1 MHYLNLEKNRFMLS
15 PKEGR
20 SSLITEFFRIDLCCL
35 VKKLL
40 GKNSLDLP
48 MKMSIYISWM
58 SCSGTRHHLWLLT
71 ILKKLVKRVFLWF
84 LSEQR
89 VSGDIVSVMGIKDM
103 KLCLI
108 ELWYFC
114 LRSIWK
120 WLLFMKLH
128 ISCTFI
134 IKRVFEIWYSSSSLS
149 IKSSIK
155 ISINVMDEWG
165 GNQISL
171 AWENR
176 ITLKKWVK
184 KKEVRFLTSFSYDCD
199 FLRNIFLEVNN
210 VFIRLSLWNSVGFD
224 HLICVVRDS
233 PLNS

>member
-1 MHYLNLEKNRFMLS
+1 MHYLNLEKNRFTLF

-20 SSLITEFFRIDLCCL
+20 SSLITEFFHIDLCCL
-35 VKKLL
+35 VKKFL

-58 SCSGTRHHLWLLT
+58 SCSGTRYHLWLLT
-71 ILKKLVKRVFLWF
+71 IPKKLVKRVFLLF

-89 VSGDIVSVMGIKDM
+89 VSGGIVSIMGMKDM
-103 KLCLI
+103 KLCSI

-114 LRSIWK
+114 LRSIWSK
-120 WLLFMKLH
+120 LLFMKLH
-128 ISCTFI
+128 ISSTLI
-134 IKRVFEIWYSSSSLS
+134 IRRVSEIWYSSSSLR

-155 ISINVMDEWG
+155 ISINVMDEWW

-176 ITLKKWVK
+176 LTLRKWVK
-184 KKEVRFLTSFSYDCD
+184 KKEVRFLTSF
-199 FLRNIFLEVNN
+199 FLRLRFFEKCFLEVNN
-210 VFIRLSLWNSVGFD
+210 VFIRLRLWYSVRFD
-224 HLICVVRDS
+224 HLVCVVRDS

>member
-1 MHYLNLEKNRFMLS
+1 MLYLNLEKKRFMLS

-35 VKKLL
+35 VKKFL

-71 ILKKLVKRVFLWF
+71 IPKKLVKRVFLLF

-89 VSGDIVSVMGIKDM
+89 VSGDIVSIMGMKDM

-108 ELWYFC
+108 ELWCFC
-114 LRSIWK
+114 LRSIWSK
-120 WLLFMKLH
+120 LLFMKLH
-128 ISCTFI
+128 ISSTLI
-134 IKRVFEIWYSSSSLS
+134 IKRVFEIWYSSSSLR

-155 ISINVMDEWG
+155 ISINVMDEWW

-176 ITLKKWVK
+176 LTLKKWVK
-184 KKEVRFLTSFSYDCD
+184 KKEVRFLTSF
-199 FLRNIFLEVNN
+199 FLW
-210 VFIRLSLWNSVGFD
+210 LWFFEKCFFRS
-224 HLICVVRDS
+224 
-233 PLNS
+233 

>member
-1 MHYLNLEKNRFMLS
+1 MLYLNLEKNRFMLS

-35 VKKLL
+35 VKKFL

-71 ILKKLVKRVFLWF
+71 IPKKLVKSVFLWF
-84 LSEQR
+84 LSEQK
-89 VSGDIVSVMGIKDM
+89 VSGDIVSIMGMKDM

-108 ELWYFC
+108 ELWCFC
-114 LRSIWK
+114 LRSIWSK
-120 WLLFMKLH
+120 LLFMKLH
-128 ISCTFI
+128 ISSTLI
-134 IKRVFEIWYSSSSLS
+134 IKRVSEIWYSSSSLR

-155 ISINVMDEWG
+155 ISINVMDEWW

-176 ITLKKWVK
+176 FTLIKWVK
-184 KKEVRFLTSFSYDCD
+184 KKEVRFLTSF
-199 FLRNIFLEVNN
+199 FLRLRFFEKCFLEVNN
-210 VFIRLSLWNSVGFD
+210 VFIRLSLWDSVGFD
-224 HLICVVRDS
+224 HLVCVVRDS